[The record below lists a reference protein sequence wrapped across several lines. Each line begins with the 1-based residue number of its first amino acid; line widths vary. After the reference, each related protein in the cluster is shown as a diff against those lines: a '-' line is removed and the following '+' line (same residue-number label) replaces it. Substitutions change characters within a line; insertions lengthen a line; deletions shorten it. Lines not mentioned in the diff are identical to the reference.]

1 MARIAYVNGR
11 YLPYAQ
17 AAVHIED
24 RGFQFADGVYEV
36 CEVYCGQLIDL
47 PRHLERLN
55 RSLGELE
62 IARPRSHAALAL
74 VMREVVRRNL
84 VQNGLVYLQVTR
96 GAAPRDFPF
105 PDPYEITPTIV
116 CLARSLSRAAQE
128 AQAARGIAVKTMPD
142 LRWARC
148 DIKTVMLLPACMA
161 KTAAHREGAREAWLV
176 DREGFVT
183 EGSSS
188 NAWIVDGERRLI
200 TRRTDTS
207 ILAGVTRATL
217 MDVIEREGLEVV
229 VRPFRPAEAA
239 VAAEAFITSASNTVM
254 PVVEIDGQRIGNG
267 RPGPITMRLR
277 AVFHE
282 VAAR

>member
-36 CEVYCGQLIDL
+36 CEVHCGQLIDL

-62 IARPRSHAALAL
+62 IARPRTDAALAL
-74 VMREVVRRNL
+74 IMREVVRRNL

-105 PDPYEITPTIV
+105 PDPDEISPTIV

-161 KTAAHREGAREAWLV
+161 KTAAYREGAREAWLV

-267 RPGPITMRLR
+267 RPGPISMRLR
-277 AVFHE
+277 TMFHE